1 MFQKFP
7 QVRFALVNAVR
18 SSHFLLNILALLA
31 LVSLTVATHA
41 SRSRS
46 TLDNLALESAQ
57 DVFILEEREE
67 EVLAA
72 VDEVLGK
79 VIAAT
84 AEDREFQGETG
95 EQQKSADSGVKG
107 RSNPLCRGVSESW
120 KMIPDPNHAGQYI
133 ICNTESEKMTTV
145 DELNRAQNN
154 YRGEHGLNQ
163 LNINGQL
170 CKIAANRAAEIAKDF
185 SHGGFE
191 SAVKGSGLGKSSYG
205 ENIASG
211 PLSGVHFV
219 EWSWDKSPGHRENM
233 LGDWT
238 DGCGGVFDKY
248 AVFLFA
254 K

>member
-1 MFQKFP
+1 MFQKFL
-7 QVRFALVNAVR
+7 QVRLTIISVVS

-46 TLDNLALESAQ
+46 ILGNLALESAQ
-57 DVFILEEREE
+57 DVIVLEEQE
-67 EVLAA
+67 EVLGI
-72 VDEVLGK
+72 VDEVVGK
-79 VIAAT
+79 VIPAVAP
-84 AEDREFQGETG
+84 AGEVKPETNS
-95 EQQKSADSGVKG
+95 EQKNSEMGVSGG
-107 RSNPLCRGVSESW
+107 GNPLCRGIKEDW
-120 KMIPDPNHAGQYI
+120 KMIADPAHNGQYV
-133 ICNTESEKMTTV
+133 ICNTEKEKMTTV
-145 DELNRAQNN
+145 DELNSAQNN
-154 YRGEHGLNQ
+154 YRREHGLNQ
-163 LNINGQL
+163 LSINGEL
-170 CKIAANRAAEIAKDF
+170 CKIAASRAQEIAKDF
-185 SHGGFE
+185 SHSGFE

-238 DGCGGVFDKY
+238 DGCGGVWDKY